1 MKMIEDEN
9 IKDDNV
15 EAVETETP
23 EAPEVNHVS
32 NMVDSLVDGDNVA
45 AQDSFKNAL
54 TDKIGSA
61 LDDKRKT
68 VANDWLNSALD
79 QEDIAD
85 NSHLDGEA
93 PAEQEGEQEVE
104 QENEPVVSQA

>member
-1 MKMIEDEN
+1 MIEDEN

-23 EAPEVNHVS
+23 ETPEINHVS
-32 NMVDSLVDGDNVA
+32 NMVSQLVDGDNVA

-68 VANDWLNSALD
+68 VANDWLNATVGN
-79 QEDIAD
+79 E
-85 NSHLDGEA
+85 E
-93 PAEQEGEQEVE
+93 ETEEQEVE
-104 QENEPVVSQA
+104 QEDEPVVSQTQ

>member
-1 MKMIEDEN
+1 MIEDEN

-23 EAPEVNHVS
+23 EVNHVN
-32 NMVDSLVDGDNVA
+32 NMVDSLVDGDNIA
-45 AQDSFKNAL
+45 AQDSFKSAL
-54 TDKIGSA
+54 TDKIGQA

-68 VANDWLNSALD
+68 VANDWLNSAIE
-79 QEDIAD
+79 QEEIAD
-85 NSHLDGEA
+85 NSSLDGEP

-104 QENEPVVSQA
+104 KENEPVVSQA

>member
-1 MKMIEDEN
+1 MNDDEVKN
-9 IKDDNV
+9 DSV

-23 EAPEVNHVS
+23 EAEVNHV
-32 NMVDSLVDGDNVA
+32 NDMINQLVDGDNVA

-68 VANDWLNSALD
+68 VANDWLNAAI
-79 QEDIAD
+79 ETEAD
-85 NSHLDGEA
+85 TET
-93 PAEQEGEQEVE
+93 EEQEVE
-104 QENEPVVSQA
+104 QEDEPVVSQTQ

>member
-15 EAVETETP
+15 ESVETETP
-23 EAPEVNHVS
+23 EAPVVNHVS
-32 NMVDSLVDGDNVA
+32 DMIGSLVDGDNVA
-45 AQDSFKNAL
+45 AQDSFKSAL

-68 VANDWLNSALD
+68 VANDWLNAAIE
-79 QEDIAD
+79 QEEIAD
-85 NSHLDGEA
+85 NAELDKPE
-93 PAEQEGEQEVE
+93 EKED
-104 QENEPVVSQA
+104 EPVVS

>member
-1 MKMIEDEN
+1 MIEDEN

-23 EAPEVNHVS
+23 EAPEINHVS
-32 NMVDSLVDGDNVA
+32 NMVSQLVDGDNVA

-68 VANDWLNSALD
+68 VANDWLNATVGN
-79 QEDIAD
+79 EEET
-85 NSHLDGEA
+85 EA
-93 PAEQEGEQEVE
+93 EEQEVE
-104 QENEPVVSQA
+104 QEDEPVVSQTQ

>member
-1 MKMIEDEN
+1 MN
-9 IKDDNV
+9 DDVKNDSV

-23 EAPEVNHVS
+23 EVSHVNS
-32 NMVDSLVDGDNVA
+32 MVNSLVDGDNVA

-68 VANDWLNSALD
+68 VANDWLNATVGN
-79 QEDIAD
+79 E
-85 NSHLDGEA
+85 E
-93 PAEQEGEQEVE
+93 ETETEEQEVE
-104 QENEPVVSQA
+104 QEDEPVVSQTQ

>member
-1 MKMIEDEN
+1 MNDNVEN
-9 IKDDNV
+9 DSV

-23 EAPEVNHVS
+23 EVNHVS
-32 NMVDSLVDGDNVA
+32 NMVSSLVDGDNVA

-54 TDKIGSA
+54 TDKIGDA

-68 VANDWLNSALD
+68 VANDWLNAAI
-79 QEDIAD
+79 EK
-85 NSHLDGEA
+85 DGEVDDSSNEEI

-104 QENEPVVSQA
+104 QENEPVVS

>member
-1 MKMIEDEN
+1 MIEDEN

-32 NMVDSLVDGDNVA
+32 NMVSQLVDGDNVA

-68 VANDWLNSALD
+68 VANDWLNAAVAS
-79 QEDIAD
+79 EEET
-85 NSHLDGEA
+85 EA
-93 PAEQEGEQEVE
+93 EEQEVE
-104 QENEPVVSQA
+104 QEDEPVVSQTQ

>member
-1 MKMIEDEN
+1 MIEDEN

-15 EAVETETP
+15 ESVETETP
-23 EAPEVNHVS
+23 EVEVNHV
-32 NMVDSLVDGDNVA
+32 NDMINQLVDGDNVA

-68 VANDWLNSALD
+68 VANDWLNAAV
-79 QEDIAD
+79 ETEAD
-85 NSHLDGEA
+85 TET
-93 PAEQEGEQEVE
+93 EEQEVE
-104 QENEPVVSQA
+104 QEDEPVVSQTQ